1 MRASNKPL
9 LFCFILHGSPLF
21 VTCSLPKRRQ
31 TERELVGEEARRG
44 GRETGRSG
52 GRGNCSPVDSVRE
65 QSSVN
70 EKLIQYSLNET

>member
-1 MRASNKPL
+1 M
-9 LFCFILHGSPLF
+9 
-21 VTCSLPKRRQ
+21 
-31 TERELVGEEARRG
+31 GEEARRG